1 MSSIMTEGKRLSLRR
16 AGLLIALI
24 AFVSISTI
32 SCGDADR
39 GKKPYRVGL
48 VNFISGKAIIV
59 GRNGKESPAKVGLP
73 VDVGMK
79 VRTVGKNS
87 MCEIYF
93 NHNVIKVF
101 GDSEVAIE
109 VLTYSMKDNA
119 DKTSLVL
126 DKGRV
131 FAKIPSKLMK
141 DERFVV
147 KSPTCLASVRGTEF
161 FVSEAKGKS
170 KVSCLDGKLDVR
182 SSGKN
187 ASVTVEDNEEATV
200 TRMKKVDKKDID
212 RASSK
217 SLEKEAEVKPV
228 TEENSKT
235 FEKLNEGDQNAVK
248 AVKGRIKSLSGNVQD
263 DKDGKYDVDMFFFKG

>member
-1 MSSIMTEGKRLSLRR
+1 MSNTIKAGRKLTLKR
-16 AGLLIALI
+16 AGTLITLI
-24 AFVSISTI
+24 AFVSISAI
-32 SCGDADR
+32 SCGDAD
-39 GKKPYRVGL
+39 GVKKPYRVGL

-59 GRNGKESPAKVGLP
+59 GRNGKESAAKVGLP

-87 MCEIYF
+87 LCEIYF

-126 DKGRV
+126 EKGRI

-161 FVSEAKGKS
+161 FVSEGKGKS

-182 SSGKN
+182 SAGKN
-187 ASVTVEDNEEATV
+187 ARMTVEDNEEATV
-200 TRMKKVDKKDID
+200 TRAKKVNKKDID
-212 RASSK
+212 RASSQ
-217 SLEKEAEVKPV
+217 SLGKEAEVKPV
-228 TEENSKT
+228 TEENSRT
-235 FEKLNEGDQNAVK
+235 FDKLNEGDRK
-248 AVKGRIKSLSGNVQD
+248 AIKSVKGRVKSLSGDVPE
-263 DKDGKYDVDMFFFKG
+263 DKDKKYDVDVFFFKG

>member
-1 MSSIMTEGKRLSLRR
+1 
-16 AGLLIALI
+16 LIAII
-24 AFVSISTI
+24 AFVSMTAM
-32 SCGDADR
+32 SCGDSD
-39 GKKPYRVGL
+39 GVKKPYRVGL
-48 VNFISGKAIIV
+48 VNFVSGKAIIV
-59 GRNGKESPAKVGLP
+59 GRNGKETPAKVGLP
-73 VDVGMK
+73 VDVGMR

-87 MCEIYF
+87 LCEIYF

-126 DKGRV
+126 EKGKI

-161 FVSEAKGKS
+161 FVSEGKGKS
-170 KVSCLDGKLDVR
+170 KVSCLDGKLDVH
-182 SSGKN
+182 SSGRN
-187 ASVTVEDNEEATV
+187 ARTTVEDGEEATV
-200 TRMKKVDKKDID
+200 SRAKKVDKKDID

-217 SLEKEAEVKPV
+217 TLEKEAEVNPV
-228 TEENSKT
+228 TEENSRT
-235 FEKLNEGDQNAVK
+235 FEKLNEGDRK
-248 AVKGRIKSLSGNVQD
+248 TIKSVKGRIKSLSGDVSE
-263 DKDGKYDVDMFFFKG
+263 DKDKKYDVDVFFFKG